1 MDEQKNDETFE
12 EVYARLEEI
21 VARLEQGGLPLD
33 DAVALYEQG
42 MALAQRCQEMLDAA
56 ELKVTRLREAAVAQ
70 EEAEPAQDDMLE

>member
-1 MDEQKNDETFE
+1 MDEQKNGETFE
-12 EVYARLEEI
+12 EIYARLEEI

-70 EEAEPAQDDMLE
+70 EEAEPAEDDMFE